1 MTSPVTAGWAAFPG
15 RVIGAALLR
24 PATYED
30 VEADPAATPQAV
42 MVVVL
47 SSACAGL
54 GMAGLSARGAASV
67 VLFSVLALA
76 LWAAWS
82 LLAMEIGVRV
92 MPSAETRSDLGELLR
107 TTGFASGPGMI
118 RILGVVPAI
127 AAPVLVISTI
137 WMLAAMI
144 VAIRQALD
152 YTTYRRAIAVCLLG
166 WLFAAGFAVLFGLWF
181 GPGLS

>member
-1 MTSPVTAGWAAFPG
+1 MTLAVTAGWAAFPR

-30 VEADPAATPQAV
+30 VEADPAATPQALT
-42 MVVVL
+42 VVVL

-82 LLAMEIGVRV
+82 LVALEIGVRIL
-92 MPSAETRSDLGELLR
+92 PSAETRSDLGELLR

-118 RILGVVPAI
+118 RILGLVPGI

-144 VAIRQALD
+144 VAIKQALD